1 MPPELYVLIAAVLGG
16 LIGFASSFFT
26 TLLTQRYQESKR
38 KEEREWYLADQQ
50 RRIRSEILNRRYDE
64 AESLIKIGMEET
76 LNIAKSIHSIARSK
90 DLETK
95 RARQQE
101 LFQLAEHW
109 NQVEEFEQLHTI
121 VHAIGDSALIDSVI
135 NLHITYTSFLEW
147 IEKSVLADLE
157 LDDSMPISRSKLNKV
172 EDFRMEA
179 FEFYANFYQRLDKL
193 RSGTEPEKR
202 SPARKTPASAPS
214 E

>member
-1 MPPELYVLIAAVLGG
+1 MPPELFVLIAAILGG

-26 TLLTQRYQESKR
+26 TVLTQRFQETKR

-50 RRIRSEILNRRYDE
+50 RKIRSEILNRRYDE
-64 AESLIKIGMEET
+64 AESLIKVGMEET
-76 LNIAKSIHSIARSK
+76 LKIAKSIHSIARSK

-95 RARQQE
+95 RTRQKE
-101 LFQLAEHW
+101 LFQIAETW
-109 NQVEEFEQLHTI
+109 DQAEEFEQLHTI
-121 VHAIGDSALIDSVI
+121 VHAINDSKLIDSVI

-147 IEKSVLADLE
+147 SEKSILADLE
-157 LDDSMPISRSKLNKV
+157 LDDTLPISRRKMNKV
-172 EDFRMEA
+172 DEFRMEA

-202 SPARKTPASAPS
+202 STGSKQSS
-214 E
+214 SQSN

>member
-1 MPPELYVLIAAVLGG
+1 MPPELYVLIAAILGG

-26 TLLTQRYQESKR
+26 TLLTQRYQETRR
-38 KEEREWYLADQQ
+38 KEEREWYLEDQ
-50 RRIRSEILNRRYDE
+50 RRSIRSEILNRRYDE

-76 LNIAKSIHSIARSK
+76 LKIAGSIHSISRSK
-90 DLETK
+90 DMETK
-95 RARQQE
+95 KARQKD

-109 NQVEEFEQLHTI
+109 NQLEEFEQLHTI
-121 VHAIGDSALIDSVI
+121 VHAIGDSKLIDSVI

-147 IEKSVLADLE
+147 IEKSILADLE
-157 LDDSMPISRSKLNKV
+157 LDNSLPISRSKLNKV

-179 FEFYANFYQRLDKL
+179 FEFYANFFQRLDKL

-202 SPARKTPASAPS
+202 ASQSNQQAS
-214 E
+214 KISK

>member
-16 LIGFASSFFT
+16 LIGFVSSFFT
-26 TLLTQRYQESKR
+26 TLLTQRYQETRR

-64 AESLIKIGMEET
+64 AEVLIKVGMEET

-90 DLETK
+90 DLEAK
-95 RARQQE
+95 RTRQKE

-121 VHAIGDSALIDSVI
+121 VHAIGDSRLIDSVI

-147 IEKSVLADLE
+147 IEKSILADLE
-157 LDDSMPISRSKLNKV
+157 LDDTLPISRTKLNKV

-179 FEFYANFYQRLDKL
+179 FEFYANFFERLDKL

-202 SPARKTPASAPS
+202 APGNKKPGS
-214 E
+214 QKM